1 MLVKSARTVSR
12 EFYLEIRVY
21 IGFISYGLLRVL
33 RKYLVVQKLSSW
45 GLTSGYSV
53 VDD

>member
-21 IGFISYGLLRVL
+21 IG
-33 RKYLVVQKLSSW
+33 
-45 GLTSGYSV
+45 LTSY
-53 VDD
+53 D